1 MEDVNVKVKVEV
13 QEAEQN
19 LDKIIDKADE
29 TKEHLED
36 INDTVDDG
44 IPSVEGLDKAFESA
58 FNSLAKEGSKGG
70 TVLKKLFDSVKNAIP
85 VVKNINT
92 TAITGLKGIKAA
104 IASTGIGLLVV
115 ALGEILAHWKDI
127 ANWIGIGTRRQ
138 EEYTRAVEQSEA
150 AMDKLNFQHEKEIRL
165 LKAAGAS
172 NTEIAEAKVRQT
184 EEDRKQLDLLYMQ
197 NMAHTRGRKE
207 RKQLTEEYE
216 KQAEEANK
224 AVVAAKRE
232 LEIVKEEEKI
242 RAQRAK
248 EEEEERKKGRGSGV
262 SRNLKETVEESKAA
276 VIELKQYTGDAM
288 SVLESFA
295 KNTDNLLSKETQ
307 NWFVELLKPESPRK
321 TTEEV
326 VKYIQIAYN
335 EINKTLENEE
345 DKLKLSY
352 QTYQGLLAGD
362 AQTYKNKLE
371 ESISER
377 HLMMATGRVSL
388 EEDLKKELE
397 IQKQAYAN
405 EEVLLTKRR
414 DFLLENGIQGTEFE
428 DITSQLAV
436 LADERIAY
444 IREQSRRIAEAVL
457 EGRQEILD
465 QEEANSQSD
474 MKFFNLKDFNRIYDE
489 RLKALQTYYKSMM
502 DSYDEGSEEYEKYKK
517 LYENITNQLNNIDKN
532 RTQAM
537 YQELNAQYEKW
548 HEVYANIS
556 SVFESISDMYEEDSR
571 AIKENA
577 EAKRRANKISEEEY
591 QKELARSKQQFERA
605 KKLQIATTV
614 VNTIAGAIGAFLQAS
629 AAYPPPYGQILGATS
644 AAAVTAAGIA
654 EIQKLRNK
662 NFDSDSVEG
671 GGAGTSAPSVG
682 VTPIEVTDDIQQ
694 SPSVL
699 ANSQSPRDQ
708 RVYILEGDI
717 QESDRRVEIREENST
732 F

>member
-1 MEDVNVKVKVEV
+1 MEDLELKVKVEV

-19 LDKIIDKADE
+19 LDKIINKADE
-29 TKEHLED
+29 AKEHLED

-44 IPSVEGLDKAFESA
+44 IPAVEGLDKAFESA
-58 FNSLAKEGSKGG
+58 FNSLSKEGSKGG
-70 TVLKKLFDSVKNAIP
+70 AVLKKMFDSVKNAIP
-85 VVKNINT
+85 VVKNLNT
-92 TAITGLKGIKAA
+92 TALTGLKGIKAA
-104 IASTGIGLLVV
+104 LASLGIGLIVV

-127 ANWIGIGTRRQ
+127 VGWIGIGTQRQ

-150 AMDKLNFQHEKEIRL
+150 AMDRLNFQHEKEIRL
-165 LKAAGAS
+165 LKAAGAT

-184 EEDRKQLDLLYMQ
+184 EEDREQLDLLYLQ
-197 NMAHTRGRKE
+197 NMAHTKGRKE
-207 RKQLTEEYE
+207 RKQLTEEYK
-216 KQAEEANK
+216 KQTEEANK
-224 AVVAAKRE
+224 AVIAAKRE

-248 EEEEERKKGRGSGV
+248 EEEEERRRSGGSGV
-262 SRNLKETVEESKAA
+262 SRNLKETVEDSKAT
-276 VIELKQYTGDAM
+276 VVELKQYTGEAM
-288 SVLESFA
+288 SALESFA
-295 KNTDNLLSKETQ
+295 KNADNLLSKETQ
-307 NWFVELLKPESPRK
+307 DWFVELLKPDSPRK

-335 EINKTLENEE
+335 EINKTIEKEE

-362 AQTYKNKLE
+362 AQTYKNRLE

-377 HLMMATGRVSL
+377 RLMLATGRVSL

-397 IQKQAYAN
+397 IQKQAYAD

-457 EGRQEILD
+457 EGRQEVID
-465 QEEANSQSD
+465 QEEKNSQSD

-489 RLKALQTYYKSMM
+489 RLKAQQEYYKALM
-502 DSYDEGSEEYEKYKK
+502 DSYDEGSQEYEKYKK
-517 LYENITNQLNNIDKN
+517 LYEDITNQLNTIDKN

-537 YQELNAQYEKW
+537 FQELDDQFQKWNA
-548 HEVYANIS
+548 VLSSVS
-556 SVFESISDMYEEDSR
+556 SVFSSVADMYEEDSK
-571 AIKENA
+571 AILENA
-577 EAKRRANKISEEEY
+577 EARREAGKITEEEY
-591 QKELARSKQQFERA
+591 QEEEKRSKEQFERA
-605 KKLQIATTV
+605 KALRISTTI
-614 VNTIAGAIGAFLQAS
+614 VNTLAGAIGAFLQAS
-629 AAYPPPYGQILGATS
+629 AAYEPPYGQILGAAT

-654 EIQKLRNK
+654 EIQKIK
-662 NFDSDSVEG
+662 NTSFNSSNVG
-671 GGAGTSAPSVG
+671 GSSPSANVG
-682 VTPIEVTDDIQQ
+682 VTPIDVRDDIQQ
-694 SPSVL
+694 SPTVL
-699 ANSQSPRDQ
+699 ANSQSPTEQ
-708 RVYILEGDI
+708 QVFILQGDLEDSHR
-717 QESDRRVEIREENST
+717 QVQIREGNTT

>member
-1 MEDVNVKVKVEV
+1 MEEVDVKVRVEV

-19 LDKIIDKADE
+19 LDKIINKADE
-29 TKEHLED
+29 AKDHLED

-150 AMDKLNFQHEKEIRL
+150 AMDRLNFQHEKEIRL

-197 NMAHTRGRKE
+197 NMAHTKGRKE

-216 KQAEEANK
+216 KQAAEANK

-242 RAQRAK
+242 RAQRA
-248 EEEEERKKGRGSGV
+248 EEEKKEREAEERRNRRSSGSSKSTSTSADPADAIKQELEKIKTDTKDVMDTMRKIAENFGKDWPQESVEYFKK
-262 SRNLKETVEESKAA
+262 LLDPESVRDSSEK
-276 VIELKQYTGDAM
+276 VIAELKKAGVEINEAIINSLLKGEAQEYSNELNELISARHLFFATGHKTLSQDLQTELDIQNKAYEQEVQILSKRMEYIKQYLGESDEYKD
-288 SVLESFA
+288 LESQ
-295 KNTDNLLSKETQ
+295 L
-307 NWFVELLKPESPRK
+307 
-321 TTEEV
+321 V
-326 VKYIQIAYN
+326 VIADQR
-335 EINKTLENEE
+335 E
-345 DKLKLSY
+345 
-352 QTYQGLLAGD
+352 A
-362 AQTYKNKLE
+362 
-371 ESISER
+371 
-377 HLMMATGRVSL
+377 
-388 EEDLKKELE
+388 
-397 IQKQAYAN
+397 
-405 EEVLLTKRR
+405 
-414 DFLLENGIQGTEFE
+414 FL
-428 DITSQLAV
+428 
-436 LADERIAY
+436 
-444 IREQSRRIAEAVL
+444 REQTRKIAEAVL
-457 EGRQEILD
+457 EEETEVLD
-465 QEEANSQSD
+465 KQSELLNFGVGID
-474 MKFFNLKDFNRIYDE
+474 VKAFQDNYTQ
-489 RLKALQTYYKSMM
+489 RLEALQKYTASVR
-502 DSYDEGSEEYEKYKK
+502 DSYDEGTAEYEKYAEEYEKITEK
-517 LYENITNQLNNIDKN
+517 LNGVDKE
-532 RTQAM
+532 RVMAVSAYLQQQFE
-537 YQELNAQYEKW
+537 YWDKL
-548 HEVYANIS
+548 VS
-556 SVFESISDMYEEDSR
+556 SIGSLFDNMADIYEED
-571 AIKENA
+571 IKARQERG
-577 EAKRRANKISEEEY
+577 EISE
-591 QKELARSKQQFERA
+591 KQAEREFERV
-605 KKLQIATTV
+605 KVLQRTSV
-614 VNTIAGAIGAFLQAS
+614 VLNTIAGAIGAFLQAS
-629 AAYPPPYGQILGATS
+629 AAYPPPWGQILGATT
-644 AAAVTAAGIA
+644 AASVTAAGIA
-654 EIQKLRNK
+654 QIKRINNTKLG
-662 NFDSDSVEG
+662 SDSVS
-671 GGAGTSAPSVG
+671 GGAGASAPNVG
-682 VTPIEVTDDIQQ
+682 VTPIEVTEDIQQ